1 MQTAPTSYGLPE
13 VSEFPP
19 TPRIQRTHFARQ
31 EHDPACATWER
42 SGKTVGACDCGFWTE
57 TVHQPRALTIG
68 IDPGLSGAIAMLDER
83 GDVVFVDDLP
93 VVRDNKLAWID
104 GGELQS
110 LIINWRSGRQCT
122 AMIERVNAMP
132 QQGVSSSFQ
141 FGVGFG
147 SILGVLQAMSIPIE
161 FVRPTNWKKAM
172 ALSSDKKAAL
182 HKARLLYPDVDL
194 HLAKHDGR
202 AEALLIARYARS
214 RNS

>member
-1 MQTAPTSYGLPE
+1 MDTHVTAKSGGTPPAAASSTPEALTAAPT
-13 VSEFPP
+13 
-19 TPRIQRTHFARQ
+19 
-31 EHDPACATWER
+31 
-42 SGKTVGACDCGFWTE
+42 KT
-57 TVHQPRALTIG
+57 RALTIG
-68 IDPGLSGAIAMLDER
+68 VDPGLSGAIAMLDEH

-110 LIINWRSGRQCT
+110 LIINWRQGRQCT

-132 QQGVSSSFQ
+132 KQGVSSSFQ

-147 SILGVLQAMSIPIE
+147 SILGVLQAMAIPIE

-172 ALSSDKKAAL
+172 NLGADKKAAL

-194 HLAKHDGR
+194 RLAKHEGR

-214 RNS
+214 VA